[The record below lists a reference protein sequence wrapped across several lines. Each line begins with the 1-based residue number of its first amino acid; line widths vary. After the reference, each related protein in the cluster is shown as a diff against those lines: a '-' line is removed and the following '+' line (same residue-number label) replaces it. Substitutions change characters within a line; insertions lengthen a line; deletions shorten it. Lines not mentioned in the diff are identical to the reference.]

1 MHLASNIGHLR
12 SVFKH
17 PSTNNYK
24 AEPMNL
30 DQIFNSAHEAFL
42 TYKNLSGTTKAD
54 FLDKIAEI
62 LEENRS
68 AIVPMA
74 VRESNLAEGRINGE
88 LGRTTGQIKL
98 FANLLR
104 EGSWVEATVDPAD
117 PNRSPLPRADIRRM
131 LTPLG
136 PVVVFGASNFPLAF
150 ATAGSDT
157 ISALAAGCPVVY
169 KGHPAHPDT
178 SKFVGTCISQ
188 AAQKSGLPPG
198 IFTHVAGGIKTGQ
211 DLVKHPLAK
220 AVGFTGSFRAGKSL
234 FNIAG
239 KRDQPIPVYAE
250 MGSVNPIFAFPKR
263 LKNELVPLAQSFV
276 GSLTLGAGQFCTNP
290 GLIFVPRTLAE
301 RFGNAISDAI
311 QEVAAA
317 PMLHEGIAESYYKS
331 LNELQLRSE
340 LEWVKVPDA
349 KHLIN
354 ASPALAEI
362 SAADWMGDNFFQKEV
377 FGSFALMVV
386 YENTTELMA
395 VAEKL
400 HGQLTI
406 SLWGDN
412 DELSAHKEFIN
423 LLEEKCGRLLFRGVP
438 TGVEVGYAM
447 QHGGPFPATMDSRS
461 TSVGAHAIKRFARP
475 IAFQDMP
482 QELLPDALKDENPL
496 GIMRQVNGKFEV

>member
-1 MHLASNIGHLR
+1 LNFKFSNQ
-12 SVFKH
+12 
-17 PSTNNYK
+17 
-24 AEPMNL
+24 MNL
-30 DQIFNSAHEAFL
+30 DQIFDSAQAAFL
-42 TYKNLSGTTKAD
+42 SYKNFSGAKKAD
-54 FLDKIAEI
+54 FLEKIAET

-68 AIVPMA
+68 AIVLMA
-74 VRESNLAEGRINGE
+74 VRESNLPEGRINGE

-117 PNRSPLPRADIRRM
+117 PNRSPLPKADIRRM

-150 ATAGSDT
+150 STAGGDT

-178 SKFVGTCISQ
+178 SKFVGDCISQ
-188 AAQKSGLPPG
+188 AVKKSGLPEG
-198 IFTHVAGGIKTGQ
+198 VFTHVEGGVKMGQ
-211 DLVKHPLAK
+211 DLVKHPLTK
-220 AVGFTGSFRAGKSL
+220 AVGFTGSFGAGKSL

-239 KRDQPIPVYAE
+239 NRDQPIPVYAE

-301 RFGNAISDAI
+301 RFGNAISEAI
-311 QEVAAA
+311 QDIAAA

-362 SAADWMGDNFFQKEV
+362 SAADWMEDDFFQEEV

-386 YENTTELMA
+386 YENTAELMA

-412 DELSAHKEFIN
+412 DEFNANKELIN
-423 LLEEKCGRLLFRGVP
+423 LLEEKCGRLLFGGVP

-447 QHGGPFPATMDSRS
+447 QHGGPFPATTDSRS
-461 TSVGAHAIKRFARP
+461 TSVGAHAIKRFVRP

-482 QELLPDALKDENPL
+482 QDLLPDALKDGNPL
-496 GIMRQVNGKFEV
+496 GIMRQVNGEFKK